1 MFGLRSGY
9 IDAGHLELLQIAL
22 QTDVPARRAAAQ
34 LFLFFQ
40 EGASNFIEVTKRQLF
55 FFDIKTVVKAQ
66 YCVIFIYRIYTVQN
80 KEFRTKVP
88 QFQIQV

>member
-9 IDAGHLELLQIAL
+9 IDAGHLELLQIVL

-55 FFDIKTVVKAQ
+55 FF
-66 YCVIFIYRIYTVQN
+66 
-80 KEFRTKVP
+80 
-88 QFQIQV
+88 